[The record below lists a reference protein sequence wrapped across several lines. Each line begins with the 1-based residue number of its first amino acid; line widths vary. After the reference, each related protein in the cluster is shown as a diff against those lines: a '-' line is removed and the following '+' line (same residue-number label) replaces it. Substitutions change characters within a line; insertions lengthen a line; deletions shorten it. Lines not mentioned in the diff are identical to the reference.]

1 MLNVMNPQYSN
12 RLCRQINLMNKL
24 FNMRGFARYQGQRH
38 NAADVHIWTINVHVQ
53 LELLADGLD
62 VL

>member
-1 MLNVMNPQYSN
+1 
-12 RLCRQINLMNKL
+12 MNKL
-24 FNMRGFARYQGQRH
+24 FNMRGFARHQGQRH